1 MAPTLPSFA
10 AFPEAPW
17 RGHIVPEEW
26 EACLSL
32 WVSLAEAHLALSD
45 ADFSR
50 TSVRDESIETFLDPF
65 MKETAREGIRILGPS
80 AAASSLLRLCYLLTS
95 RLLKAPS
102 TPPAF
107 LQWEFLADFSK
118 IYGKKRV
125 APVLSALFKKPKDSP
140 DASLHA
146 LKKSLILALDA
157 GIKGDLRV
165 PEANLKQ
172 LNHLIHA
179 SPETAELFLAGDDF
193 VDGLVSCYKLMNPP
207 LRKAIIATAYLCLI
221 GLTEAEPPKFSML
234 TDQLYSLKAAAE
246 AHKAGPTNANDS
258 MVAEL
263 VTVTPILK
271 QVQRRLETSGSTTAR
286 LNPVITALEGFR
298 KPGGS
303 VRPKRLVKRKVDK
316 GKGKAPVTEDDD
328 GPTEMRMHRMSQ
340 ITQIQDLF
348 PDLGTGFV
356 SRLLDEYNEDTEQV
370 VAHLLEDSLPSHLA
384 SADRSKEL
392 SPERPRRRRSSLLPH
407 STPPQLPVRHNVF
420 DGDELDELSMDVSKL
435 RFGKRDPSKTADDM
449 LKDRST
455 APNKAAI
462 LSALS
467 AFDADDD
474 ERDDTYDAA
483 DAGLAVNDALADDAD
498 DQKRKDATEE
508 ALFRAY
514 QADPKL
520 FNRDSDTRRANYRT
534 KLKQDTGMTDE
545 AIEGWGLMLGRNP
558 AQMKSLDLKYNSFGG
573 NQNTLVSTAWRAG
586 AESGN
591 DDSGAEAG
599 SARGG
604 HQGRGRGRGRG
615 RGGGRGGGNVA
626 GPTGDQGTEKA
637 RRHKESNK
645 GSRANHNRRDQRA
658 RKMARGGLPG

>member
-1 MAPTLPSFA
+1 MAPVLPSFA
-10 AFPEAPW
+10 PFPEAPW
-17 RGHIVPEEW
+17 RDHIVPEEW

-45 ADFSR
+45 ADFSN
-50 TSVRDESIETFLDPF
+50 TSARDESIERFLDPF
-65 MKETAREGIRILGPS
+65 MKETACEGTRMLGSS
-80 AAASSLLRLCYLLTS
+80 ASASSLLRLCYLLTS
-95 RLLKAPS
+95 RLLKAAS

-140 DASLHA
+140 DSSLHA
-146 LKKSLILALDA
+146 LKKSLILALDT

-165 PEANLKQ
+165 PEAGLKQ

-221 GLTEAEPPKFSML
+221 GLTEAEPPRFSML

-286 LNPVITALEGFR
+286 LKPVITALEGFR

-316 GKGKAPVTEDDD
+316 GKGKAPMTEEDD
-328 GPTEMRMHRMSQ
+328 GPTEMRVHRMSQ

-356 SRLLDEYNEDTEQV
+356 SRLLDEYKEDTEQV

-392 SPERPRRRRSSLLPH
+392 YVAFSYGGTFSTEPITDRQRGPGGGEAASYRIRRRPSSPFDTTCLMMTSSINCLLMSLNSVSASAIPARQQTIC
-407 STPPQLPVRHNVF
+407 SRTGPLRPTRPPFFLPFLPLMRTMMSVTI
-420 DGDELDELSMDVSKL
+420 LM
-435 RFGKRDPSKTADDM
+435 M
-449 LKDRST
+449 L
-455 APNKAAI
+455 
-462 LSALS
+462 L
-467 AFDADDD
+467 
-474 ERDDTYDAA
+474 
-483 DAGLAVNDALADDAD
+483 
-498 DQKRKDATEE
+498 
-508 ALFRAY
+508 
-514 QADPKL
+514 
-520 FNRDSDTRRANYRT
+520 
-534 KLKQDTGMTDE
+534 
-545 AIEGWGLMLGRNP
+545 
-558 AQMKSLDLKYNSFGG
+558 
-573 NQNTLVSTAWRAG
+573 TLVS
-586 AESGN
+586 
-591 DDSGAEAG
+591 
-599 SARGG
+599 
-604 HQGRGRGRGRG
+604 
-615 RGGGRGGGNVA
+615 
-626 GPTGDQGTEKA
+626 
-637 RRHKESNK
+637 
-645 GSRANHNRRDQRA
+645 
-658 RKMARGGLPG
+658 L